1 MVENTEENLNINPW
15 LCCLPTMAAA
25 FMFVLDETI
34 ANVALPHMAG
44 SFSVSREES
53 MWILTFYLIASGIVI
68 PMVGWFSK
76 VLGRKNFFM
85 FSIVLFTIASALCG
99 LSQNLEQM
107 VLSRILQ
114 GIGGGGLLPISQ
126 AILLENFKPEE
137 RGKAMAMFGLVIV
150 IAPIIGPVLGGW
162 ITENWS
168 WPFIYYINLPIGV
181 LALWLSKVFIYDPP
195 YARKQAGVKTDLF
208 GFFTL
213 SVWLLTLQVVLDKG
227 NNADWF
233 NAPWICWLSALSCI
247 TGAAFLIS
255 QLKNK
260 DALVDLS
267 VFKDKNFL
275 IGTGVQIVM
284 QMVLLASLAIL
295 PQFLQSLMGYDA
307 YKSGLSMMPRGV
319 GALTAMILCA
329 TLANVID
336 NRILVM
342 IGLGCIAGGSWMLGD
357 LNLQISTMNIAI
369 PNFLFGVGL
378 GLAMI
383 PIITLSVATIKND
396 QMTNASGLQ
405 NLLKNI
411 GGAFGTSI
419 VATLL
424 SRGAQKHQYMLI
436 SHFTDT
442 YQPYVERVQAMAG
455 AFSSSVDSFTANYM
469 GQHTVYQ
476 LLQQQANLSAF
487 IDAFR
492 TFAVASALT
501 IPLILLLNN
510 IKKEEQNTT
519 EDDL

>member
-1 MVENTEENLNINPW
+1 MAENIEEQKINPW
-15 LCCLPTMAAA
+15 LACLPTMAAA

-76 VLGRKNFFM
+76 VMGRKNFFI
-85 FSIVLFTIASALCG
+85 FSIILFTIASALCG
-99 LSQNLEQM
+99 LSRNLEQM

-126 AILLENFKPEE
+126 AILLENFKPTE

-168 WPFIYYINLPIGV
+168 WPFIYFINIPIGV
-181 LALWLSKVFIYDPP
+181 IAVFLSKTFIYDPP
-195 YARKQAGVKTDLF
+195 YAQKQKGVKTDAF

-213 SVWLLTLQVVLDKG
+213 TIWLLTLQIVLDKG

-247 TGAAFLIS
+247 TGLAFLIS
-255 QLKNK
+255 QIKNK
-260 DALVDLS
+260 EALVDLS
-267 VFKDKNFL
+267 VFKDKNYL
-275 IGTGVQIVM
+275 IGTLVQIVM
-284 QMVLLASLAIL
+284 QAVLLASLAIL

-307 YKSGLSMMPRGV
+307 YKSGLSMMPRGL
-319 GALTAMILCA
+319 GALLAMVLCA
-329 TLANVID
+329 SLANLID

-342 IGLGCIAGGSWMLGD
+342 IGLGCIGAGSWMLGG
-357 LNLQISTMNIAI
+357 LNLEFSTMNIAI

-383 PIITLSVATIKND
+383 PIITLSVATIRND

-436 SHFTDT
+436 QHLTDT
-442 YQPYVERVQAMAG
+442 AQTYSERIQAYSS
-455 AFSSSVDSFTANYM
+455 AFMSTVDPHTATYM
-469 GQHTVYQ
+469 GQHTAYQ
-476 LLQQQANLSAF
+476 LLMQQANLAAF

-492 TFAVASALT
+492 VFAVASVII
-501 IPLILLLNN
+501 IPLILLLKNL
-510 IKKEEQNTT
+510 KKEEA
-519 EDDL
+519 

>member
-1 MVENTEENLNINPW
+1 MSETLENIEESQPNINPW
-15 LCCLPTMAAA
+15 LACLPTMAAA

-76 VLGRKNFFM
+76 VLGRKNFFIM
-85 FSIVLFTIASALCG
+85 SIALFTVASALCG
-99 LSQNLEQM
+99 FSKNLESM
-107 VLSRILQ
+107 VLARILQ

-126 AILLENFKPEE
+126 AILLENFKPQD

-150 IAPIIGPVLGGW
+150 LAPIAGPVLGGW
-162 ITENWS
+162 LTENWS
-168 WPFIYYINLPIGV
+168 WPFIYFINIPIGIMTV
-181 LALWLSKVFIYDPP
+181 LLAKTLIYDPP
-195 YARKQAGVKTDLF
+195 YARKQQNVKTDSF
-208 GFFTL
+208 GFFML
-213 SVWLLTLQVVLDKG
+213 SIWLLTLQIVLDKG

-233 NAPWICWLSALSCI
+233 NAPWICWLSAISCV
-247 TGAAFLIS
+247 TGLAFLIS
-255 QLKNK
+255 QIRNK
-260 DALVDLS
+260 DSLVDLS
-267 VFKDKNFL
+267 VFKDKNFF
-275 IGTGVQIVM
+275 IGTVVQIVM
-284 QMVLLASLAIL
+284 QAVLLASMAIL

-307 YKSGLSMMPRGV
+307 YKSGLSMMPRGL
-319 GALTAMILCA
+319 GALLAMILCA
-329 TLANVID
+329 TLANLID

-342 IGLGCIAGGSWMLGD
+342 IGLGSIAMASWILGD

-369 PNFLFGVGL
+369 PNFLFGIGL

-383 PIITLSVATIKND
+383 PIITLSMATISNA

-424 SRGAQKHQYMLI
+424 SRGAQKHQFMLI
-436 SHFTDT
+436 QHLTDT
-442 YQPYVERVQAMAG
+442 AQNYTERVQAYGSM
-455 AFSSSVDSFTANYM
+455 FMTTVDPHTAIYM
-469 GQHTVYQ
+469 GQHTAYR
-476 LLQQQANLSAF
+476 LLMQQANLAAF

-492 TFAVASALT
+492 IFAVSAIVI
-501 IPLILLLNN
+501 IPLILLLRNL
-510 IKKEEQNTT
+510 KEA
-519 EDDL
+519 

>member
-1 MVENTEENLNINPW
+1 MSEIIKEVHEENINPW
-15 LCCLPTMAAA
+15 LCCMPTMFAA

-76 VLGRKNFFM
+76 VLGRKNFYM
-85 FSIVLFTIASALCG
+85 YSIVLFTIASALCG
-99 LSQNLEQM
+99 FSQNLETM
-107 VLSRILQ
+107 IFARILQ

-126 AILLENFKPEE
+126 AILMENFKPQD
-137 RGKAMAMFGLVIV
+137 RGKAMAVFGLVIV
-150 IAPIIGPVLGGW
+150 MAPIIGPVLGGW

-168 WPFIYYINLPIGV
+168 WPFIYFINIPIGILTV
-181 LALWLSKVFIYDPP
+181 WLSNIYIYDPP
-195 YARKQAGVKTDLF
+195 YARKQENVKTDGF
-208 GFFTL
+208 GFFMLTI
-213 SVWLLTLQVVLDKG
+213 WLLTLQIVLDKG

-233 NAPWICWLSALSCI
+233 NAPWICWLSAISTL
-247 TGAAFLIS
+247 TGILFLVS

-260 DALVDLS
+260 ESLVDLS

-275 IGTGVQIVM
+275 VGTLVQIVM
-284 QMVLLASLAIL
+284 QAVLLASLAIL

-307 YKSGLSMMPRGV
+307 FKSGLSMMPRGC
-319 GALTAMILCA
+319 GALLAMVLCA
-329 TLANVID
+329 ILANLMD

-342 IGLGCIAGGSWMLGD
+342 IGLNCIAGASWMLGD
-357 LNLQISTMNIAI
+357 LNLEISTMNIAI
-369 PNFLFGVGL
+369 PNFLFGIGL

-383 PIITLSVATIKND
+383 PIITLSMATLKNE

-419 VATLL
+419 VATLI
-424 SRGAQKHQYMLI
+424 SRGAQKHQFMLI
-436 SHFTDT
+436 KHLTDT
-442 YQPYVERVQAMAG
+442 VQPFAERVQAMSHM
-455 AFSSSVDSFTANYM
+455 FSTTLDPHTANYM
-469 GQHTVYQ
+469 GQGVVFR
-476 LLQQQANLSAF
+476 LLQQQSNLLAF

-492 TFAVASALT
+492 IFAIAAIVIT
-501 IPLILLLNN
+501 PLILLLKK
-510 IKKEEQNTT
+510 IKKV
-519 EDDL
+519 

>member
-1 MVENTEENLNINPW
+1 MAETIEEKPINPW
-15 LCCLPTMAAA
+15 LACLPTMASA

-76 VLGRKNFFM
+76 VMGRKNFFM

-99 LSQNLEQM
+99 LSKNLETM
-107 VLSRILQ
+107 VFARILQ

-126 AILLENFKPEE
+126 AILLENFKPAE

-168 WPFIYYINLPIGV
+168 WPFIYFINLPIGV
-181 LALWLSKVFIYDPP
+181 IALALSKVFIYDPP
-195 YARKQAGVKTDLF
+195 YAQKQKGVKTDVF

-213 SVWLLTLQVVLDKG
+213 SVWLLTLQIVLDKG

-247 TGAAFLIS
+247 TGLAFLIS

-260 DALVDLS
+260 EALVDLS

-275 IGTGVQIVM
+275 IGTLVQVVM
-284 QMVLLASLAIL
+284 QAVLLASLAVL

-307 YKSGLSMMPRGV
+307 YKSGLSMMPRGL
-319 GALTAMILCA
+319 GALLAMVLCA
-329 TLANVID
+329 TLANLID

-342 IGLGCIAGGSWMLGD
+342 IGLGCIAGGSWMLGG
-357 LNLQISTMNIAI
+357 LNLEFSTMNIAV
-369 PNFLFGVGL
+369 PNFLFGIGL

-383 PIITLSVATIKND
+383 PIITLSVATIRND

-405 NLLKNI
+405 NLMKNI

-424 SRGAQKHQYMLI
+424 SRGAQKHQFMLI
-436 SHFTDT
+436 QHLTDT
-442 YQPYVERVQAMAG
+442 TQTYTERVQAYAS
-455 AFSSSVDSFTANYM
+455 AFMTSTDPQTALYM
-469 GQHTVYQ
+469 GQHTAYQ
-476 LLQQQANLSAF
+476 LLMQQANLAAF

-492 TFAVASALT
+492 IFAIAGIVI
-501 IPLILLLNN
+501 IPLILLLKNL
-510 IKKEEQNTT
+510 KKEETN
-519 EDDL
+519 E